1 MIDSSTPTAPP
12 VIISPLSYAHFE
24 QMAAL
29 ELKYYG
35 ADFITPAEE
44 AYRWYCKHAY
54 TTTAA
59 AVNGEVVA
67 FVNLFPILPGVFG
80 KLLCGQLNDSE
91 LTAESIVD
99 IHAGAEPLHM
109 FLSCILV
116 EPAYRRTGLTHRL
129 LRAAI
134 APYLPMQQRCRL
146 IATDNITPEGAAF
159 SRHFGF
165 TAHGTSEHGSRL
177 FVQPFS
183 SFISK
188 VFASL

>member
-1 MIDSSTPTAPP
+1 MIDSPAAATHPAILST
-12 VIISPLSYAHFE
+12 LSYAHFE

-35 ADFITPAEE
+35 ADFITPAGE

-67 FVNLFPILPGVFG
+67 FVNLFPILPAVFD
-80 KLLCGQLNDSE
+80 KLLSGQLNDSE

-99 IHAGAEPLHM
+99 IHEGAGPLHM
-109 FLSCILV
+109 FLCCILV
-116 EPAYRRTGLTHRL
+116 EPAYRRTGLTRRL

-159 SRHFGF
+159 SRRYGF
-165 TAHGTSEHGSRL
+165 TAHGRSDHASQL

>member
-1 MIDSSTPTAPP
+1 MIDSPTSAEIP

-44 AYRWYCKHAY
+44 AYRWYSKHAY

-59 AVNGEVVA
+59 AVKGEVVA
-67 FVNLFPILPGVFG
+67 FVNLFPIVQAAFDN
-80 KLLCGQLNDSE
+80 LLCGRLNDSE

-99 IHAGAEPLHM
+99 IHADTEPLHM
-109 FLSCILV
+109 LLSCILV
-116 EPAYRRTGLTHRL
+116 EPPYRHTGLTRRL
-129 LRAAI
+129 LQAAT
-134 APYLPMQQRCRL
+134 APYLSVQHRCRL
-146 IATDNITPEGAAF
+146 VATDNITPEGAAF
-159 SRHFGF
+159 SRRFGF
-165 TAHGTSEHGSRL
+165 SAHGTSEHGSRL

>member
-1 MIDSSTPTAPP
+1 MIDSPAAATHPAILST
-12 VIISPLSYAHFE
+12 LSYAHFE

-67 FVNLFPILPGVFG
+67 FVNLFPILPAVFD
-80 KLLCGQLNDSE
+80 KLLSGQLNDSE

-99 IHAGAEPLHM
+99 IHEGAGPLHM
-109 FLSCILV
+109 FLCCILV
-116 EPAYRRTGLTHRL
+116 EPAYRRTGLTRRL

-134 APYLPMQQRCRL
+134 APYLPVQQRCRL

-159 SRHFGF
+159 SRRYGF
-165 TAHGTSEHGSRL
+165 TAHGRSGHASQL